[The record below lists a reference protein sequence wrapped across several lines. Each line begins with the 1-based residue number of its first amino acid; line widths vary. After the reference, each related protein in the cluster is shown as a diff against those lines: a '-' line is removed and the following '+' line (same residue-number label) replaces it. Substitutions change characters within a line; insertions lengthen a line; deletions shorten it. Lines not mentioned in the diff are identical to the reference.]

1 MQVVIEI
8 DEEIYNMV
16 MNTGTFGCYRFNT
29 AKAIKNG
36 TPLPKGH
43 GNLKDE
49 DEIFDAFEVAIHY
62 ANKDGHEYAN
72 AFESN
77 GRWCAEYDSIKSMI
91 ESAKTI
97 IEADKESEWT

>member
-1 MQVVIEI
+1 MKRQIVIEL
-8 DEEIYNMV
+8 DEDVYAYMKEHNVVPMESDS
-16 MNTGTFGCYRFNT
+16 MARLLL
-29 AKAIKNG
+29 NG

-49 DEIFDAFEVAIHY
+49 DEIFDAFDFAIHY
-62 ANKDGHEYAN
+62 AYQDGHEYAN

-91 ESAKTI
+91 YDAKTI
-97 IEADKESEWT
+97 IEADKENE